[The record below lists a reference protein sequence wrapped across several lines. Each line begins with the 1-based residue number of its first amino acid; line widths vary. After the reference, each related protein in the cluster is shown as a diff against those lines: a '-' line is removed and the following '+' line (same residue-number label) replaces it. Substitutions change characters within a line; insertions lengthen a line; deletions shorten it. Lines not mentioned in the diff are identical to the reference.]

1 MKRNLIAVCILS
13 SALVG
18 IGNAQQTAP
27 STDTHYT
34 KAQVKQLVRDART
47 PDQYRALA
55 SYYGEQQKSYLQQA
69 AEEKQEWIRRSQN
82 IVGIAAKY
90 PRPVDSARNLY
101 EYYMYKASEAGDLAA
116 KYDRFAATEAPAP
129 KL

>member
-1 MKRNLIAVCILS
+1 MKHHLIAVGILS

-18 IGNAQQTAP
+18 IGNAQQAAP
-27 STDTHYT
+27 STDAHST

-47 PDQYRALA
+47 PDQYRVVA

-69 AEEKQEWIRRSQN
+69 EEEKQEWIRRSQN

-90 PRPVDSARNLY
+90 PRPVRL
-101 EYYMYKASEAGDLAA
+101 
-116 KYDRFAATEAPAP
+116 RT
-129 KL
+129 